1 MQIAQNAYQRE
12 SAKEQRRKYNG
23 VELNDITKT
32 YEMDFRGYDPALGRF
47 MQVDPLADIIPA
59 INPYSFG
66 YNNPVFFSDP
76 LGLIGEGD
84 DDRKNRRKERKRA
97 RKNRREQR
105 RAKRKNRE
113 LDEFGGRRDRNK
125 NDDSKQHADPD
136 PLFLGNKL
144 DEIIIIGDRM
154 SGLEAMRFDSD
165 SNPIVRA
172 ARSGVTPRGR
182 KISFGEGLGFET
194 DFMKSVNAVKGG
206 FFAAFTGIVSAPFVG
221 STLGTAALDGSAVYS
236 AASLEFQAISIYGHG
251 WATSLANSGVGYIGG
266 LLSSSAVALK
276 LSFGP
281 MRQWI
286 RLGPSYSQHLGRNI
300 SLSIRWGASPTGN
313 WKYVNQIGNA
323 NLRLLNQS
331 LRMWR
336 IPIPNWRFR
345 DPGHLHLKK

>member
-1 MQIAQNAYQRE
+1 
-12 SAKEQRRKYNG
+12 
-23 VELNDITKT
+23 
-32 YEMDFRGYDPALGRF
+32 MDFRGYDPALGRF

-172 ARSGVTPRGR
+172 ARSGVVPRGR
-182 KISFGEGLGFET
+182 INYGEGLGFET

-221 STLGTAALDGSAVYS
+221 STLGTAALDGAAVYS
-236 AASLEFQAISIYGHG
+236 AASLELNAMTTYGYLAVNHTLVG
-251 WATSLANSGVGYIGG
+251 YLGVGGTASTFVARNIDNILQSKYVRLLRIRYSFLRSPLLNAGNATQNLKLLPGRGTPTLHLDHPKPSLANQI
-266 LLSSSAVALK
+266 LL
-276 LSFGP
+276 
-281 MRQWI
+281 M
-286 RLGPSYSQHLGRNI
+286 
-300 SLSIRWGASPTGN
+300 
-313 WKYVNQIGNA
+313 WKT
-323 NLRLLNQS
+323 L
-331 LRMWR
+331 
-336 IPIPNWRFR
+336 PEE
-345 DPGHLHLKK
+345 